1 MQTVRCGKER
11 VVDQDIKSQHKSALI
26 HFVLKTLL
34 PTVFSAC
41 SASAHLTNINLA
53 NNKLALNQH
62 QTYSLFPAMVSQIIF
77 DTRTQLTRLYS

>member
-34 PTVFSAC
+34 PTVSVRVV
-41 SASAHLTNINLA
+41 HPHI
-53 NNKLALNQH
+53 
-62 QTYSLFPAMVSQIIF
+62 
-77 DTRTQLTRLYS
+77 